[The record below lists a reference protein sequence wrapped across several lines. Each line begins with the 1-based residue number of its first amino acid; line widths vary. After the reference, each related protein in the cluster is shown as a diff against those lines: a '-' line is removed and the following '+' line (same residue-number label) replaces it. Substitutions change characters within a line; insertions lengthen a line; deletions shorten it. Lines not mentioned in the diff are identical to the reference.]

1 MGKLQVLPAQ
11 LANMI
16 AAGEV
21 VQRPS
26 SVVKELVEN
35 AVDSGADRIDVI
47 ISDSGRTLIQVIDN
61 GCGMSASDAVLCF
74 ERHATSKIATS
85 SDLEAIMSYGFRGEA
100 LASIAAVA
108 EVTLKTRREQDE
120 SGTQV
125 VIGDSGKLRSSG
137 VSTPKGSNFII
148 RNLFYNTP
156 ARRKFLKGDNV
167 ELRHIV
173 DEFVHIAVPHP
184 EIAFSLVH
192 NGRQLYVLKKAKSL
206 KYRIMDVMGMN
217 VADTLVDLSAQTS
230 ELNVSGFIGT
240 PRSAKKTQVN
250 QLFFVRGRFFR
261 SPYLHKAV
269 MKAYEEMIPEGVTP
283 AYFIFLDADPSAVD
297 VNVSPTKTEIKFQN
311 ESIVF
316 QIIYACV
323 KETLGRNSFG
333 ASLDFESEG
342 SIDIPIIGDGFAAY
356 RDANPLTFGGGNPNF
371 NPFDPDS
378 SLPPSGST
386 PSGNVSGQFFPDSG
400 SSSGGSSSGGSSSGG
415 AGLGA
420 DASGASGG
428 GQAGLYQDYPPRMGK
443 DQSYGVLFESKCMS
457 NTLVLHKRF
466 ILTPVA
472 SGLMLVNCRRAF
484 ERILYERMLKALS
497 SNNHVSQKALFP
509 VQVQIGVQERL
520 ILEGASETLE
530 RLGFDITPFGTD
542 SVVVNAVPEGMS
554 CEEGKVRTMLDD
566 IVAVLSEP
574 GSGLQEVLN
583 QRMAARF
590 AALGAASFE
599 IGSDPMAPRRLI
611 DTLFACENAE
621 LTPGGRKIVAIVGID
636 EIENKF

>member
-74 ERHATSKIATS
+74 ERHATSKIATA
-85 SDLEAIMSYGFRGEA
+85 SDLDAIMSYGFRGEA

-400 SSSGGSSSGGSSSGG
+400 SSSGGSFGGG

-420 DASGASGG
+420 EASGASGG
-428 GQAGLYQDYPPRMGK
+428 GQAGRYQDYPPRMGK

-599 IGSDPMAPRRLI
+599 IGSEPMAPRKLI

>member
-74 ERHATSKIATS
+74 ERHATSKIATA
-85 SDLEAIMSYGFRGEA
+85 SDLDAIMSYGFRGEA

-400 SSSGGSSSGGSSSGG
+400 SSSGGSSSGG

-428 GQAGLYQDYPPRMGK
+428 GQAGRYQDYPPRMGK

-599 IGSDPMAPRRLI
+599 IGSEPMAPRRLI

>member
-400 SSSGGSSSGGSSSGG
+400 SSSGGSSGGG

-428 GQAGLYQDYPPRMGK
+428 GQAGRYQDYPPRMGK

-599 IGSDPMAPRRLI
+599 IGSDPMAPRKMI

>member
-74 ERHATSKIATS
+74 ERHATSKIATA

-283 AYFIFLDADPSAVD
+283 AYFIFLDADPSSVD

-400 SSSGGSSSGGSSSGG
+400 SSSGGSSSGG

-428 GQAGLYQDYPPRMGK
+428 GQAGRYQDYPPRMGK

-599 IGSDPMAPRRLI
+599 IGSEPMAPRKLI

>member
-74 ERHATSKIATS
+74 ERHATSKIATA
-85 SDLEAIMSYGFRGEA
+85 SDLDAIMSYGFRGEA

-283 AYFIFLDADPSAVD
+283 AYFIFLDADPSSVD

-378 SLPPSGST
+378 ALPPSGST

-400 SSSGGSSSGGSSSGG
+400 SSSGGSSGGG

-420 DASGASGG
+420 GASGASGG
-428 GQAGLYQDYPPRMGK
+428 GQAGRYQDYPPRMGK

>member
-85 SDLEAIMSYGFRGEA
+85 SDLESIMSYGFRGEA

-283 AYFIFLDADPSAVD
+283 AYFIFLDADPSTVD

-400 SSSGGSSSGGSSSGG
+400 SSDSGSSSGG

>member
-283 AYFIFLDADPSAVD
+283 AYFIFLDADPSSVD

-400 SSSGGSSSGGSSSGG
+400 SSSGGSSGGG

-599 IGSDPMAPRRLI
+599 IGSEPMAPRRLI

>member
-400 SSSGGSSSGGSSSGG
+400 SSSGGSSGGG

-599 IGSDPMAPRRLI
+599 IGSEPMAPRRLI

>member
-74 ERHATSKIATS
+74 ERHATSKIATA
-85 SDLEAIMSYGFRGEA
+85 SDLDAIMSYGFRGEA

-283 AYFIFLDADPSAVD
+283 AYFIFLDADPSSVD

-400 SSSGGSSSGGSSSGG
+400 SSSGGSSGGG

-554 CEEGKVRTMLDD
+554 CEESKVRTMLDD

-599 IGSDPMAPRRLI
+599 IGSEPMAPRKLI

>member
-206 KYRIMDVMGMN
+206 KYRIMDVMGIN

-400 SSSGGSSSGGSSSGG
+400 SSSGGSSGGG

-599 IGSDPMAPRRLI
+599 IGSEPMAPRKLI

>member
-283 AYFIFLDADPSAVD
+283 AYFIFLDADPSSVD

-400 SSSGGSSSGGSSSGG
+400 SSSGGSSGGG

-420 DASGASGG
+420 GASGASGG
-428 GQAGLYQDYPPRMGK
+428 GQAGRYQDYPPRMGK

-599 IGSDPMAPRRLI
+599 IGSEPMAPRKLI

>member
-283 AYFIFLDADPSAVD
+283 AYFIFLDADPSSVD

-378 SLPPSGST
+378 ALPPSGST
-386 PSGNVSGQFFPDSG
+386 PSGNVSGQFFPDS
-400 SSSGGSSSGGSSSGG
+400 GSSSGGSSSGG

-599 IGSDPMAPRRLI
+599 IGSEPMAPRKLI

>member
-74 ERHATSKIATS
+74 ERHATSKIATA
-85 SDLEAIMSYGFRGEA
+85 SDLDAIMSYGFRGEA

-400 SSSGGSSSGGSSSGG
+400 SSSGGSFGGG

-420 DASGASGG
+420 EASGASGG
-428 GQAGLYQDYPPRMGK
+428 GQAGRYQDYPPRMGK

-599 IGSDPMAPRRLI
+599 IGSDPMAPRKLI

>member
-85 SDLEAIMSYGFRGEA
+85 SDLESIMSYGFRGEA

-400 SSSGGSSSGGSSSGG
+400 SSSGGSFGGG

-420 DASGASGG
+420 EASGASGG
-428 GQAGLYQDYPPRMGK
+428 GQAGRYQDYPPRMGK

>member
-283 AYFIFLDADPSAVD
+283 AYFIFLDADPSSVD

-400 SSSGGSSSGGSSSGG
+400 SSGGG

-428 GQAGLYQDYPPRMGK
+428 GQAGRYQDYPPRMGK

-599 IGSDPMAPRRLI
+599 IGSEPMAPRKLI

>member
-74 ERHATSKIATS
+74 ERHATSKIATA

-400 SSSGGSSSGGSSSGG
+400 SSSGGSSGGG

-420 DASGASGG
+420 GASGASGG
-428 GQAGLYQDYPPRMGK
+428 GQAGRYQDYPPRMGK

-554 CEEGKVRTMLDD
+554 CEESKVRTMLDD

>member
-400 SSSGGSSSGGSSSGG
+400 SSSGGSSSGG

-420 DASGASGG
+420 DASVASGG

-599 IGSDPMAPRRLI
+599 IGSEPMAPRKLI

>member
-283 AYFIFLDADPSAVD
+283 AYFIFLDADPSSVD

-400 SSSGGSSSGGSSSGG
+400 SSSGGSSGGG

-599 IGSDPMAPRRLI
+599 IGSEPMASRKLI

>member
-74 ERHATSKIATS
+74 ERHATSKIATA
-85 SDLEAIMSYGFRGEA
+85 SDLDAIMSYGFRGEA

-400 SSSGGSSSGGSSSGG
+400 SSSGGSFGGG

-428 GQAGLYQDYPPRMGK
+428 GQAGRYQDYPPRMGK

-599 IGSDPMAPRRLI
+599 IGSEPMAPRRLI

>member
-283 AYFIFLDADPSAVD
+283 AYFIFLDADPSSVD

-400 SSSGGSSSGGSSSGG
+400 SSSGGSSGGG

-599 IGSDPMAPRRLI
+599 IGSDPMAPRKLI

>member
-85 SDLEAIMSYGFRGEA
+85 SDLEAIMSYGFHGEA

-400 SSSGGSSSGGSSSGG
+400 SSSGGSSGGG

-428 GQAGLYQDYPPRMGK
+428 GQAGRYQDYPPRMGK

>member
-74 ERHATSKIATS
+74 ERHATSKIATA

-400 SSSGGSSSGGSSSGG
+400 SSSGGSSGGGV
-415 AGLGA
+415 GLGA

-599 IGSDPMAPRRLI
+599 IGSEPMAPRKLI

>member
-74 ERHATSKIATS
+74 ERHATSKIATT

-400 SSSGGSSSGGSSSGG
+400 SSSGGSSSGG

-428 GQAGLYQDYPPRMGK
+428 GQAGRYQDYPPRMGK

-599 IGSDPMAPRRLI
+599 IGSEPMAPRKLI

>member
-74 ERHATSKIATS
+74 ERHATSKIATA
-85 SDLEAIMSYGFRGEA
+85 SDLDAIMSYGFRGEA

-400 SSSGGSSSGGSSSGG
+400 SSSGGSSGGG

-428 GQAGLYQDYPPRMGK
+428 GQAGRYQDYPPRMGK

-599 IGSDPMAPRRLI
+599 IGSEPMAPRRLI

>member
-74 ERHATSKIATS
+74 ERHATSKIATA

-400 SSSGGSSSGGSSSGG
+400 SSSGGSSGGG

-420 DASGASGG
+420 GASGASGG
-428 GQAGLYQDYPPRMGK
+428 GQAGRYQDYPPRMGK

>member
-400 SSSGGSSSGGSSSGG
+400 SSGGG

-428 GQAGLYQDYPPRMGK
+428 GQAGRYQDYPPRMGK

>member
-283 AYFIFLDADPSAVD
+283 AYFIFLDADPSSVD

-400 SSSGGSSSGGSSSGG
+400 SSDSGSSSGG

-599 IGSDPMAPRRLI
+599 IGSEPMAPRKLI

>member
-74 ERHATSKIATS
+74 ERHATSKIATA

-400 SSSGGSSSGGSSSGG
+400 SSSGGSSGGG

-420 DASGASGG
+420 GASGASGG
-428 GQAGLYQDYPPRMGK
+428 GQAGRYQDYPPRMGK

-554 CEEGKVRTMLDD
+554 CEESKVRTMLDD

-599 IGSDPMAPRRLI
+599 IGSEPMAPRKLI

>member
-61 GCGMSASDAVLCF
+61 GYGMSASDAVLCF

-400 SSSGGSSSGGSSSGG
+400 SSSGGSSGGG

-428 GQAGLYQDYPPRMGK
+428 GQAGRYQDYPPRMGK

-599 IGSDPMAPRRLI
+599 IGSEPMAPRKLI

>member
-283 AYFIFLDADPSAVD
+283 AYFIFLDADPSSVD

-400 SSSGGSSSGGSSSGG
+400 SSGGG

-428 GQAGLYQDYPPRMGK
+428 GQAGRYQDYPPRMGK

-599 IGSDPMAPRRLI
+599 IGSEPMAPRRLI

>member
-378 SLPPSGST
+378 SLSPSGST

-400 SSSGGSSSGGSSSGG
+400 SSSGGSSGGGT
-415 AGLGA
+415 GLGA